1 MATSIRSK
9 SFFNQVHRYVWHDL
23 AVAMVLVLPLAAT
36 VYALISSRD
45 FQLGGQ
51 LVNHV
56 DTQQRLVALTFDDG
70 PQPPYSDQVIKVL
83 KDKHVT
89 ATFFLIGE
97 EMVRHPDATQR
108 LVESGNQIG
117 NHTYT
122 HNGLVFVS
130 PANVANEIEATD
142 QVIKGHGY
150 QGEIAF
156 RPPYGMKLFWLPRY
170 LAQHHRPD
178 IMWSIVADRNNDSEP
193 VSDIV
198 NRVMAE
204 LRPGMIIDMHVM
216 YANNQPARQALPLL
230 IDAIQKAGYH
240 FVSLDQLLALR

>member
-1 MATSIRSK
+1 MVAFIKSK
-9 SFFNQVHRYVWHDL
+9 SLLRKVHGYVWHDL
-23 AVAMVLVLPLAAT
+23 AVSALLVLPLAAGI
-36 VYALISSRD
+36 YALISSRD

-56 DTQQRLVALTFDDG
+56 VTNQKVVALTFDDG
-70 PQPPYSDQVIKVL
+70 PQPPYSDQVIGIL
-83 KDKHVT
+83 KAEHVR

-97 EMVRHPDATQR
+97 EMARHPQATQR

-130 PANVANEIEATD
+130 PANVAAEIEATD
-142 QVIKGHGY
+142 QLIRQHGY

-156 RPPYGMKLFWLPRY
+156 RPPYGMKLFWLPHY

-178 IMWSIVADRNNDSEP
+178 IMWSVVADRNNSSEP
-193 VSDIV
+193 AADIV
-198 NRVMAE
+198 NRVMAQ
-204 LRPGMIIDMHVM
+204 LRPGLIIDMHAM
-216 YANNQPARQALPLL
+216 YANNQPSRQALPQL
-230 IDAIQKAGYH
+230 IKDIQAAGYR
-240 FVSLDQLLALR
+240 FATIDQLLTL